1 MWRSPNFLAP
11 LFPQLVLVQVHPR
24 VAWLLL
30 LRLPLVL
37 LRMPIGK
44 KLRSVGFSIRV
55 SQGCGIQ
62 SRSFLSSFRLSSSRP
77 RGFRQHPWSHCRFPH
92 LLLPMRGRQCPHL
105 PSLHD
110 GSAAAAHGRMWRPL
124 SRRSLRPRPEVWRWR
139 WTGTRMRRTKR
150 SSCRPAVWRLRWART
165 RTTRTKQSS
174 CRPAWQSLLR
184 GCFIQPTRWG
194 ASRLLPPRLRR
205 QRPPRRRAG
214 HLQRLRLLTPAWQLL
229 PPGVLSILVEV
240 QQQLRHPAPAAD

>member
-1 MWRSPNFLAP
+1 MCRSPNFLAP
-11 LFPQLVLVQVHPR
+11 LFPQLVLAQVHPR
-24 VAWLLL
+24 VVWLLL

-37 LRMPIGK
+37 LRMATGK

-62 SRSFLSSFRLSSSRP
+62 SRPFLNSFRLSSSRP
-77 RGFRQHPWSHCRFPH
+77 RGNRQHLWSHCRFRH
-92 LLLPMRGRQCPHL
+92 LVPPMPGRQCRHL

-110 GSAAAAHGRMWRPL
+110 GSAAAAHGRMWRPR
-124 SRRSLRPRPEVWRWR
+124 SQRRLHLRPEVWRWR
-139 WTGTRMRRTKR
+139 WTRTRTRRTKR
-150 SSCRPAVWRLRWART
+150 SSCRPMVPRLRWART

-184 GCFIQPTRWG
+184 RCFIQLTRWG
-194 ASRLLPPRLRR
+194 VYRLLPPRLRR

-214 HLQRLRLLTPAWQLL
+214 HL
-229 PPGVLSILVEV
+229 
-240 QQQLRHPAPAAD
+240 